1 MTVVDLLWQ
10 QARERL
16 YITREQFEQSLEG
29 WFLDTIQGPN
39 GIAAVFVVKG
49 PMFHFAKFDPTVKAT
64 RDHLRKYPGSLIA
77 KYGYATTTTPKE
89 DTRQRRFN
97 ERLGFFQTGEDD
109 LDIHYR
115 IEKLKF
121 KEQPSCQ

>member
-1 MTVVDLLWQ
+1 MTALELLWQ
-10 QARERL
+10 QSREKL
-16 YITREQFEQSLEG
+16 YITQAQFEQSLEG

-49 PMFHFAKFDPTVKAT
+49 PMFHFAKFDPLVNAT

-89 DTRQRRFN
+89 DARQRRFN

-115 IEKLKF
+115 IEKLNF
-121 KEQPSCQ
+121 KEKSCQ

>member
-29 WFLDTIQGPN
+29 WFLDTIHGPN
-39 GIAAVFVVKG
+39 GIAIVFVVKG